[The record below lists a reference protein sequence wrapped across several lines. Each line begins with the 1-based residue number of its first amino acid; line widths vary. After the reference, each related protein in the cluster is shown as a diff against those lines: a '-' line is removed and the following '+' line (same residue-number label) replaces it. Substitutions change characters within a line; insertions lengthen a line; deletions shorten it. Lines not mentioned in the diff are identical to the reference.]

1 MTSVRS
7 NSVPKSILQG
17 LTLLALFWISSCRL
31 EDNKLQ
37 ATIYPENDATNV
49 AVNTVI
55 EIQYPKELGLQDDQM
70 KSSLFSIHECEIH
83 SFDYLMPK
91 QKQNTTPA
99 TDPEKTETT
108 ASTEPTKN
116 KSDED
121 QSANSETKF
130 KSEVKFFH
138 MHRQDS
144 TQTIFNYLVINANDQ
159 ETPLKPAT
167 TYCVKTNKIKNERG
181 ETIGPKE
188 ISFTTEETPS
198 ITFDTKIN
206 PEFFGKRLAPSIK
219 DKSGQWH
226 RDYVLVYFRNQ
237 AINPFQLKS
246 QIKMCLSSEEMVSSS
261 DACKD
266 FGKEIAFDIFLVE
279 GLQNEDRNMYAY
291 YNLYAITP
299 RVQLSPGQ
307 IKVAINL
314 DVDKEAE
321 ANIGTHFEI
330 IEIDSDPTPEWRNE
344 YNNEIKGENSKPV
357 ASPNHRFFYVGSGS

>member
-1 MTSVRS
+1 MTFVRA
-7 NSVPKSILQG
+7 NTVPKSILMG
-17 LTLLALFWISSCRL
+17 LSLIVILTISSCKF

-37 ATIYPENDATNV
+37 ATIYPENGARNV

-70 KSSLFSIHECEIH
+70 KSSLFSIHECEVH
-83 SFDYLMPK
+83 SFDYLLPK
-91 QKQNTTPA
+91 QKQTTNPT
-99 TDPEKTETT
+99 TDPAKTETT
-108 ASTEPTKN
+108 ASTEPTEN
-116 KSDED
+116 KSDGE
-121 QSANSETKF
+121 QSTNTETKF

-167 TYCVKTNKIKNERG
+167 TYCVKTNKIKNTKG

-188 ISFTTEETPS
+188 ITFTTEETPS
-198 ITFDTKIN
+198 ITFDSKIN
-206 PEFFGKRLAPSIK
+206 PEVFGKRLALSYK
-219 DKSGQWH
+219 DQSKQWQ
-226 RDYVLVYFRNQ
+226 RDYVLIYFRNQ
-237 AINPFQLKS
+237 AVNPFQLKS
-246 QIKMCLSSEEMVSSS
+246 QIKMCMSSEETVSST
-261 DACKD
+261 DECKD
-266 FGKEIAFDIFLVE
+266 FGKEIPFDIYLVE

-291 YNLYAITP
+291 YNLYAVTP
-299 RVQLSPGQ
+299 RVELSPGQ
-307 IKVAINL
+307 VKVVINL

-321 ANIGTHFEI
+321 ANIGTHQEI
-330 IEIDSDPTPEWRNE
+330 IEIDTDPTLGWRSE